1 VPNSDPTLRDLARAL
16 EDGSHRLGGYI
27 FDTPVSQL
35 ASVAFGLLFLLLAAV
50 CLFRLLS
57 WLDEPA
63 KMNRFNLFLG
73 SVGFWLGRLVRRLS
87 RRVRRG

>member
-1 VPNSDPTLRDLARAL
+1 MSRAL
-16 EDGSHRLGGYI
+16 EDGSRRLGSYI

-50 CLFRLLS
+50 FLFRLLS

-63 KMNRFNLFLG
+63 KMNRFNSFLG